1 MDTKNKNE
9 IYALEKQ
16 ILFLQK
22 RVVELE
28 NEVFKLLCLSK
39 SNVSKSSSKKME
51 LVLALNELKKKSNKT
66 IKDKDTIYTIEMVLK
81 NMK

>member
-1 MDTKNKNE
+1 MEVTNKNE
-9 IYALEKQ
+9 TYCLEKQ

-39 SNVSKSSSKKME
+39 SNISKPSSKKME
-51 LVLALNELKKKSNKT
+51 LISALNELKNKSSKT
-66 IKDKDTIYTIEMVLK
+66 IKDRDTIYTIEMVLN

>member
-39 SNVSKSSSKKME
+39 PNVSKSSSKKME

>member
-1 MDTKNKNE
+1 MDTTNKNE

-39 SNVSKSSSKKME
+39 PNVSKPSSKKME
-51 LVLALNELKKKSNKT
+51 LILALNELKKKSNKT
-66 IKDKDTIYTIEMVLK
+66 IKDKDTIYTIEMILK

>member
-1 MDTKNKNE
+1 MDTTNKNE
-9 IYALEKQ
+9 IYTLEKQ

-39 SNVSKSSSKKME
+39 SNVSKPSSKKME
-51 LVLALNELKKKSNKT
+51 LILALNELKKKSNKT
-66 IKDKDTIYTIEMVLK
+66 IKDKDTIYTIEMILK